1 MDFITF
7 ISVRWEIIHKKTV
20 LDFEPIS
27 ELFACQD
34 SFKIKFG
41 QTNHIFRDGLQSND
55 LNVHIA
61 GMLRLLILIYCD
73 KDNEFFAKDFTQKH
87 LQWFCKTDLKHW
99 PENIILQQK
108 CSRKAMN

>member
-1 MDFITF
+1 M
-7 ISVRWEIIHKKTV
+7 

-34 SFKIKFG
+34 YFKIKFG

-73 KDNEFFAKDFTQKH
+73 RDNEFFAKDFNRNTCNGFVKQ
-87 LQWFCKTDLKHW
+87 T
-99 PENIILQQK
+99 
-108 CSRKAMN
+108 